1 MANEELI
8 RENMERT
15 RESLTEK
22 LDALENKVMGSVEEA
37 TTAVQDT
44 VSSVKETMHDSVESV
59 KDAVDIPA
67 HVDRHPWLALGG
79 AILGGYV
86 LASVLMREKSP
97 PPSKFTLTPP
107 KSPPDKPQPSPSPSA
122 EPASQPPPSN
132 GLLGALEPEIR
143 HLKGLALG
151 VTLGT
156 VREMVA
162 KDVPPHLAEQLRAI
176 MDSVTTKVG
185 GEPIAPADLP
195 FTDRP
200 AGAQENMG
208 TGV

>member
-1 MANEELI
+1 MASEEVI

-37 TTAVQDT
+37 TTAVKDT

-59 KDAVDIPA
+59 KDAVDVPA
-67 HVDRHPWLALGG
+67 HVERHPWLAFGG

-86 LASVLMREKSP
+86 LASVLMRESSP
-97 PPSKFTLTPP
+97 TARRFTLTPD
-107 KSPPDKPQPSPSPSA
+107 KSPPYEPQRAA
-122 EPASQPPPSN
+122 EPAPAQPARE

-143 HLKGLALG
+143 QLKGLALG

-162 KDVPPHLAEQLRAI
+162 KDAPPHLADQLRAI

-185 GEPIAPADLP
+185 GEPIASADLP
-195 FTDRP
+195 FKDRP

-208 TGV
+208 SGV

>member
-1 MANEELI
+1 MASEEVI

-37 TTAVQDT
+37 TTAVKDT
-44 VSSVKETMHDSVESV
+44 VSSVKETMHDASESV

-67 HVDRHPWLALGG
+67 QVERHPWLAFGG
-79 AILGGYV
+79 AILGGYLV
-86 LASVLMREKSP
+86 TSMLMRDRPSASA
-97 PPSKFTLTPP
+97 PSKSFTLTPP
-107 KSPPDKPQPSPSPSA
+107 RNPPDEPQPSPQPTSAPSA
-122 EPASQPPPSN
+122 RS
-132 GLLGALEPEIR
+132 GLLGALEPELR

-195 FTDRP
+195 FSDRP
-200 AGAQENMG
+200 AGAKENVSS
-208 TGV
+208 GV

>member
-1 MANEELI
+1 MASEQVI

-37 TTAVQDT
+37 TTAVQET

-67 HVDRHPWLALGG
+67 HVERHPWLAFGG
-79 AILGGYV
+79 AILGGYLV
-86 LASVLMREKSP
+86 TSMLMRGKSSATA
-97 PPSKFTLTPP
+97 PSRSFTLTPP
-107 KSPPDKPQPSPSPSA
+107 RSPPDEPQPSPQPTSA
-122 EPASQPPPSN
+122 APPSS

-195 FTDRP
+195 FCDRP
-200 AGAQENMG
+200 AGAQENVSS
-208 TGV
+208 GV